1 MICIRTGLDRFQM
14 PQVSRDV
21 SERHTYNPGEFWY
34 IDGSDSTYYSE
45 WGHKRYAIN
54 AVCAA
59 TFYRVCYYTTSNKA
73 TEFVEFLDYLVKFSK
88 MRTGNDV
95 KKLYSDYFS
104 TYMDDTK
111 VTLARTRDGRSIE
124 LEVTPPYLK
133 ARNTY
138 AENSIYSNRKAA
150 RARLFHLLGKKVN
163 GMPIKDTGKYWP
175 FGWEHGVQTHNFSA
189 YEPLMELYGEPT
201 SPLQAFTSNRAI
213 RPPELRPFGESCVM
227 IQQLDKRPNK
237 MHDTA
242 IGAYYLFNGGYNPIT
257 NVLADSPQSHVVLL
271 SNGTIRISGK
281 IHFPFEHV
289 VLLAAPSPS

>member
-1 MICIRTGLDRFQM
+1 M
-14 PQVSRDV
+14 
-21 SERHTYNPGEFWY
+21 
-34 IDGSDSTYYSE
+34 
-45 WGHKRYAIN
+45 AI
-54 AVCAA
+54 APV
-59 TFYRVCYYTTSNKA
+59 YTTSNKA

-201 SPLQAFTSNRAI
+201 SPLQFHRRSFSRRSTLLFTCSCPMVLRSMLVILMANTITESFDYFAHYTVSNNRHSYGTRNSIA
-213 RPPELRPFGESCVM
+213 S
-227 IQQLDKRPNK
+227 
-237 MHDTA
+237 
-242 IGAYYLFNGGYNPIT
+242 
-257 NVLADSPQSHVVLL
+257 SPMYTVSHVPHRTRVFTTARTPTTANSCFSLQ
-271 SNGTIRISGK
+271 K
-281 IHFPFEHV
+281 
-289 VLLAAPSPS
+289 